1 MAADSE
7 WQSQGPDNTNRRV
20 SGTCARRSPH
30 LGIEPRRDAASRR
43 GHSIEHAQRAL
54 LLFRTNFHPSR
65 TTESQ
70 YRRPHRR
77 ISQSH
82 IRMRA
87 STPWQRSPSK
97 RRIKKR
103 PTNSSVARRDK
114 LNPPRLPRRVV
125 PAISHILWQVVAI
138 YDIWE

>member
-20 SGTCARRSPH
+20 SGTCERRSPH

-43 GHSIEHAQRAL
+43 GHSIEHTQRAL
-54 LLFRTNFHPSR
+54 LLFQTNYHPSR

-70 YRRPHRR
+70 FRRPHRR

-82 IRMRA
+82 IRIRTPTQWQEEPFEAQDKQA
-87 STPWQRSPSK
+87 SPLQIPVLRDE
-97 RRIKKR
+97 
-103 PTNSSVARRDK
+103 TNSIRPACPDE
-114 LNPPRLPRRVV
+114 LCLLFHTFYGRL
-125 PAISHILWQVVAI
+125 
-138 YDIWE
+138 